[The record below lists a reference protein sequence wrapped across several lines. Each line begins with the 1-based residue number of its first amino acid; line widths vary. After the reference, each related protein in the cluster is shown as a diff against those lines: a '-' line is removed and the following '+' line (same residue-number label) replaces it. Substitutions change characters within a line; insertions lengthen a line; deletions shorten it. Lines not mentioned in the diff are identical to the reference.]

1 MCGMSISHRCSAIRT
16 RGTSRL
22 PIPSNSPHASGNGK
36 DVMLENRVKKILRGG
51 GLALGTHVGG
61 IPDPQ
66 IVELIG
72 LAGFDAA
79 FIDMEHTTF
88 DLHDVQAMVMAA
100 ERAGV
105 T

>member
-1 MCGMSISHRCSAIRT
+1 MQQ
-16 RGTSRL
+16 
-22 PIPSNSPHASGNGK
+22 
-36 DVMLENRVKKILRGG
+36 NRVKKILREG

-88 DLHDVQAMVMAA
+88 DLHDVQAMVSVTGITSATPS
-100 ERAGV
+100 RGV
-105 T
+105 KCTTRMYHVVQ